1 MEVHVQYTAAHEEAP
16 CGAESLVTPFSDR
29 AEVWRARF
37 GEPSDR
43 KGARALV
50 LEQRSQRSDGSF
62 SWLNVQGSCLLVR
75 DDCTEEEYAE
85 WLRRDVARIVVDGMV
100 VHDGQAAAGA
110 AEGGEA
116 CLRVERD
123 VEAVAAAAAEVARA
137 AAECEGLSS
146 EAKCAVAKA
155 AVLVSGEIPA

>member
-16 CGAESLVTPFSDR
+16 CGAESLVTPYSDR

-75 DDCTEEEYAE
+75 DACTEEEYAE

-100 VHDGQAAAGA
+100 VYGPEAASGA
-110 AEGGEA
+110 AEGGESP
-116 CLRVERD
+116 LRVGRD
-123 VEAVAAAAAEVARA
+123 VESIAAAAAEVARA
-137 AAECEGLSS
+137 ASECEGISS

-155 AVLVSGEIPA
+155 AVLVSSELPA